1 MNKLYLGSVV
11 SSDRQ
16 GGREP
21 HRSLR
26 SGGSKVS
33 EIALTG
39 IAGQQSSV
47 DAWVVTSGRY
57 LGNDIMRAVNL
68 HHVLST
74 WTVVLA
80 SLSHHNR
87 KHWSLVIIVVLPV
100 VVIVVANNVQFSL
113 WILNFF
119 RVFIFL
125 TDEEERVS
133 VDTLR

>member
-1 MNKLYLGSVV
+1 MMLNKLYLRSVV

-21 HRSLR
+21 HWSMRC
-26 SGGSKVS
+26 GGSKVS

-47 DAWVVTSGRY
+47 ESLVVMPGRY

-68 HHVLST
+68 HHVLSS

-80 SLSHHNR
+80 TLSQHNR
-87 KHWSLVIIVVLPV
+87 KHWSIVIIVVPV
-100 VVIVVANNVQFSL
+100 AVIVLANNVQFSL

-119 RVFIFL
+119 RVFSLL
-125 TDEEERVS
+125 TDEQERVS
-133 VDTLR
+133 GGLR